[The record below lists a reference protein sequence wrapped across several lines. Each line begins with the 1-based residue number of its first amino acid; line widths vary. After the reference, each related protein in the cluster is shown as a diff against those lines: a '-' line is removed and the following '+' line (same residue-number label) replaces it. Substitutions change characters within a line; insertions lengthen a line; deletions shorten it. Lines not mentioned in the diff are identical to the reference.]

1 MPSYV
6 GRGRGRIE
14 TEKHVNYIVHKLD
27 MSVTPNENLESQ
39 LDDSKLGERRTSAKY
54 LTLKLHDKQ
63 TLENQSKEGE
73 DLSI

>member
-1 MPSYV
+1 
-6 GRGRGRIE
+6 
-14 TEKHVNYIVHKLD
+14 

-73 DLSI
+73 DQSI